1 MNRVVQRDAA
11 LATAGF
17 LFGLFAIP
25 VLVFSGGSLLLAA
38 VLAVAAVSASLAS
51 VGSPSPAIR
60 ALAWAGFVMG
70 AGSLWYTITGWAVSL
85 DIAEAIGSLF

>member
-1 MNRVVQRDAA
+1 MQKDAV

-25 VLVFSGGSLLLAA
+25 VLVFSGGSLVLAA
-38 VLAVAAVSASLAS
+38 VFAVAAISASLIAMGSAS
-51 VGSPSPAIR
+51 RPIR

-70 AGSLWYTITGWAVSL
+70 TAGLWYTITGWAVAL
-85 DIAEAIGSLF
+85 DIAEAIGALF